1 MRIRFFMPLVF
12 VFSFM
17 LLACQQT
24 ENAAQPKLAV
34 VDMARIMR
42 DSEPGKAGV
51 KFLEG
56 LQTEMQGKLNEIQAR
71 LEKDPQDEAAQ
82 KELQSV
88 YVASQQRM
96 QAEQQN
102 VVNLLYDAVQRT
114 VNAYREQKGY
124 DVILST
130 EGAASFNPKVD
141 VTTALIA
148 EVNKQKLD
156 FKPVA
161 AGAAAPEAGAA
172 PAPAQ
177 DQPAEQ
183 DKAQAP
189 ASQNGKTA
197 KGDGK

>member
-1 MRIRFFMPLVF
+1 MRIRFFMPLFF
-12 VFSFM
+12 VLSFM

-24 ENAAQPKLAV
+24 ENVAQPKLAV

-56 LQTEMQGKLNEIQAR
+56 LQAEMQGKLNEIQGR
-71 LEKDPQDEAAQ
+71 LEKDPKDEAAQ

-88 YVASQQRM
+88 YIASQQRM

-124 DVILST
+124 DVILNT

-161 AGAAAPEAGAA
+161 AATAAPEAEAA
-172 PAPAQ
+172 PASAEARPA
-177 DQPAEQ
+177 AQ
-183 DKAQAP
+183 DKAQTPAP
-189 ASQNGKTA
+189 QNGKPA
-197 KGDGK
+197 KGNGK

>member
-1 MRIRFFMPLVF
+1 MPLIF
-12 VFSFM
+12 VMSFM

-71 LEKDPQDEAAQ
+71 LEKDPNDEAAQ

-88 YVASQQRM
+88 YMASQQRM

-141 VTTALIA
+141 VTSALIA

-161 AGAAAPEAGAA
+161 AGSPAPEAGAA

-189 ASQNGKTA
+189 SSQNGKPT
-197 KGDGK
+197 KGNGK

>member
-1 MRIRFFMPLVF
+1 MPLIF
-12 VFSFM
+12 VLSFM

-24 ENAAQPKLAV
+24 DNAAQPKLAV

-56 LQTEMQGKLNEIQAR
+56 LQAEMQGKLNEIQAR
-71 LEKDPQDEAAQ
+71 LEKDPKDEAAQ

-88 YVASQQRM
+88 YMASQQRM

-102 VVNLLYDAVQRT
+102 VVNVLYDAVQRT

-141 VTTALIA
+141 VTTALIE

-161 AGAAAPEAGAA
+161 AGAAIPESGEA
-172 PAPAQ
+172 PAATQ
-177 DQPAEQ
+177 DRPAEPE
-183 DKAQAP
+183 KAQTQDPAP
-189 ASQNGKTA
+189 QNNKPGKSN
-197 KGDGK
+197 GN

>member
-1 MRIRFFMPLVF
+1 MPLVF
-12 VFSFM
+12 VLSFM

-56 LQTEMQGKLNEIQAR
+56 LQTEMQGKLNEIQTR
-71 LEKDPQDEAAQ
+71 LENDPKDEAAQ

-88 YVASQQRM
+88 YMASQQRM

-130 EGAASFNPKVD
+130 EGVASFNPRVD
-141 VTTALIA
+141 VTAALIA

-161 AGAAAPEAGAA
+161 PGTAAPEAAT
-172 PAPAQ
+172 APAQ
-177 DQPAEQ
+177 DQPAAQ
-183 DKAQAP
+183 DKAPAP
-189 ASQNGKTA
+189 APQNGKAA
-197 KGDGK
+197 KGNGK

>member
-1 MRIRFFMPLVF
+1 MPLVF
-12 VFSFM
+12 VMSFM

-51 KFLEG
+51 EFLEG

-71 LEKDPQDEAAQ
+71 LEKDPNDEAAQ

-88 YVASQQRM
+88 YMASQQRM

-141 VTTALIA
+141 VTSALIA

-161 AGAAAPEAGAA
+161 AGSPAPEAGAA

-189 ASQNGKTA
+189 ASQNGKPA
-197 KGDGK
+197 KGNGK